1 MRWKFGK
8 SGPGIIAQAA
18 LAMATLLVLAFAP
31 PAHGRMLVAP
41 IDGQPIADA
50 MLFRARAVPLAS
62 GPLPGSRIV
71 DGERGRLFRLLLSN
85 GIITVAAPAPACVSP
100 VDQE

>member
-8 SGPGIIAQAA
+8 TGPGIIAQAA

-31 PAHGRMLVAP
+31 PAHGRMLVAS

-50 MLFRARAVPLAS
+50 MLIRARAVPLAS

-71 DGERGRLFRLLLSN
+71 EGDRRLLFRLLLSH
-85 GIITVAAPAPACVSP
+85 GIITVAAPAPACISP

>member
-8 SGPGIIAQAA
+8 TGPGIIAQAA

-50 MLFRARAVPLAS
+50 MLIRARAVPLAS

-71 DGERGRLFRLLLSN
+71 EGDRRLLFRLLLSH
-85 GIITVAAPAPACVSP
+85 GIIVLAAPAPVCASP
-100 VDQE
+100 VGQE